1 MKKEGVQRP
10 FFFMLLNP
18 FHKKMKEKVKS
29 IPTCANIHAPTNTT
43 ASFIPNNIIFLGDYE
58 HQYIH

>member
-1 MKKEGVQRP
+1 MVFYLTYYDKQHEKEGVQRP

-43 ASFIPNNIIFLGDYE
+43 ASFIPR
-58 HQYIH
+58 